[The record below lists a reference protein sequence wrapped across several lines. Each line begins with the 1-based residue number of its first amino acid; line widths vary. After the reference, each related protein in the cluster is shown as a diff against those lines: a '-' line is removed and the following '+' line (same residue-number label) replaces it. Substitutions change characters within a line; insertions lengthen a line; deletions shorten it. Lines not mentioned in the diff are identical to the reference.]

1 MFHHRRP
8 LKRWRWV
15 GVFSEDLMVC
25 AADVRIGPGRQAFWA
40 FHAPGAGALR
50 ERTRLLPR
58 RRELDLGT
66 GRLRIDDRG
75 VRLELELAEEDGI
88 EARCPNGRSE
98 SWTRKQAGIAARGT
112 LSLDGGA
119 PQPVEARAVID
130 DSAGWHER
138 VTEWRWSAGVG
149 EDPDGTPLA
158 WNLVA
163 GINDP
168 PQGSER
174 AVWLAGVP
182 HEVAPVEF
190 AGELDAIHGA
200 DGSVLRFRAEA
211 ERARSENLLLVSSEY
226 RAPFGTFSGA
236 LPGGARLASGRGVME
251 HHRARW

>member
-1 MFHHRRP
+1 
-8 LKRWRWV
+8 
-15 GVFSEDLMVC
+15 MVC
-25 AADVRIGPGRQAFWA
+25 AADVRIGPGRQTFWA
-40 FHAPGAGALR
+40 FHAPGAQALR

-58 RRELDLGT
+58 RGELELGA
-66 GRLRIDDRG
+66 GRLRIEDRG
-75 VRLELELAEEDGI
+75 VRLELDLAEEDGI
-88 EARCPNGRSE
+88 ESRCPNGRSE

-119 PQPVEARAVID
+119 PRPIEARAVID

-149 EDPDGTPLA
+149 EGSDGTPLA

-168 PQGSER
+168 EQGSER
-174 AVWLAGVP
+174 AVWVGGVP
-182 HEVAPVEF
+182 NEVAPVDF
-190 AGELDAIHGA
+190 AADLGTIRSE
-200 DGSVLRFRAEA
+200 DGSELRFVAEA

-226 RAPFGTFSGA
+226 RAPFGTFTGA
-236 LPGGARLASGRGVME
+236 LPGGIELASGRGVME